1 MHSLLTEGNKTEQK
15 EYADTHICQS
25 SNLLCTG
32 TMFFYASAFTPDR
45 EATNE
50 QEANF
55 CGKSRCK
62 QLNIDKLHYRKQQ
75 KYLISSCTAMMMMG

>member
-15 EYADTHICQS
+15 EFVKAVIFCAQE
-25 SNLLCTG
+25 LC
-32 TMFFYASAFTPDR
+32 FYASAFTQDC
-45 EATNE
+45 EAASE

-62 QLNIDKLHYRKQQ
+62 QLNIDKLHYRKQ
-75 KYLISSCTAMMMMG
+75 